1 MTFDPQ
7 ALLFAVLA
15 TMAVFGGRWVWH
27 YRRDKR
33 RTAQAKAEFSAWQAA
48 QPPIV
53 EPSKEQ
59 MDEFARCLPDLALPG
74 VILEP
79 DLAAEVTAGGTRI
92 GGPVWLPDG
101 AEWPTG
107 KGGRQLEFLA
117 QIDFA
122 GLPPLADYPEEGL
135 LQLFV
140 GRDDLHGA
148 DFDAPDE
155 GDFSLQWHPRGA
167 VGGRSVPPPRLLAY
181 GDLGDDGYNNSPFI
195 DDRIREN
202 GLMLRGR
209 VTMMDPMA
217 FTWPVDALIA
227 DLGIDPRSAAVDKAL
242 EGHWNAHQPAHH
254 FVGGHPVFV
263 QHDYRLDI
271 AYPPEKLGQP
281 SPWRDYDRLLIQ
293 LTSANGLQ
301 WGDVGEANV
310 MIRRADLIARNFSRA
325 IFWWDC
331 S

>member
-7 ALLFAVLA
+7 ALLFAILV
-15 TMAVFGGRWVWH
+15 TMAVFGGRWAWQ
-27 YRRDKR
+27 YWWDKR
-33 RTAQAKAEFSAWQAA
+33 QTAQAKAAFVTWQAA
-48 QPPIV
+48 QPPVI
-53 EPSKEQ
+53 EPSNEQ
-59 MDEFARCLPDLALPG
+59 MDEFARRLPDLSLPA

-79 DLAAEVTAGGTRI
+79 DPAAEVAPGGTRI

-101 AEWPTG
+101 ADWPTG

-122 GLPPLADYPEEGL
+122 DMPPLPDYPKEGL
-135 LQLFV
+135 LQLFI

-155 GDFSLQWHPRGA
+155 GDFRLLWHPQGA
-167 VGGRSVPPPRLLAY
+167 VRGRSMLPPRLLAY
-181 GDLGDDGYNNSPFI
+181 GDAGDDGYNNSPFI
-195 DDRIREN
+195 DDQIREN
-202 GLMLRGR
+202 GVMLRGHL
-209 VTMMDPMA
+209 VVMEPMP
-217 FTWPVDALIA
+217 FTWPVEALLA
-227 DLGIDPRSAAVDKAL
+227 ELGIDPRSAAVDRAL
-242 EGHWNAHQPAHH
+242 EDRWNAHQPAHH
-254 FVGGHPVFV
+254 FFGGHPVFV
-263 QHDYRLDI
+263 QQDYRLDI
-271 AYPPEKLGQP
+271 AHPPEKLGQP
-281 SPWRDYDRLLIQ
+281 SPWRDYDRLLFQ

-310 MIRRADLIARNFSRA
+310 MIRHVDLIARDFSRA